1 MAVFIYYRKRALNLT
16 WGGGG
21 WYWVFWSN
29 YARPKC
35 NMAENEKPR
44 LHKGIFLAI
53 PHLHKMKFAVLEIK
67 NCNATESKSFTDA
80 DCKFDMIKM
89 EREEEELK
97 HEVRSLN
104 VNFATL
110 FRPGLDF
117 LTACQ
122 DKNVED
128 IEKLDKPQMEAM
140 VLLNNYFQN
149 IGENVEK

>member
-1 MAVFIYYRKRALNLT
+1 
-16 WGGGG
+16 
-21 WYWVFWSN
+21 
-29 YARPKC
+29 
-35 NMAENEKPR
+35 
-44 LHKGIFLAI
+44 
-53 PHLHKMKFAVLEIK
+53 
-67 NCNATESKSFTDA
+67 
-80 DCKFDMIKM
+80 MIKM

-149 IGENVEK
+149 IGENVEKWILEK